1 MLDAGN
7 FPMNLQHVARML
19 TLEGGARVI
28 LLKNGTRVPVSR
40 AGAKALSSDLI

>member
-1 MLDAGN
+1 MPN
-7 FPMNLQHVARML
+7 FGGGSEMPGASRRK
-19 TLEGGARVI
+19 GGARVI